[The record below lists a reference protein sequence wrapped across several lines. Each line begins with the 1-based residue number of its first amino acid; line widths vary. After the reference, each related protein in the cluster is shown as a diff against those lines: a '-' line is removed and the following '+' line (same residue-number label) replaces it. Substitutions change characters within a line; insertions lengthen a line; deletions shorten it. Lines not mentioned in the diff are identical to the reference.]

1 MKKKERERE
10 KKERRGRIR
19 ELDGMVVVK
28 RRKRIL
34 LEFIELVKE
43 RSNSENVRMDQ
54 DAWLRLN

>member
-19 ELDGMVVVK
+19 ELDGMMVVK

-34 LEFIELVKE
+34 LDFIELVKE

>member
-1 MKKKERERE
+1 MKKKEERE

>member
-34 LEFIELVKE
+34 LEFIELVKK